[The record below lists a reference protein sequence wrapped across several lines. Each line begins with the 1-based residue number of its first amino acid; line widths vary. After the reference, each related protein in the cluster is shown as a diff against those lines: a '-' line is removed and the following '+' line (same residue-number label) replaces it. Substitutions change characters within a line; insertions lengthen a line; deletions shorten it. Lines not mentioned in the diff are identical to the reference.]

1 MSLAL
6 ITALATIA
14 AVQTVLPQ
22 TATLVRQG
30 IALAAAGALIGLAD
44 PQDVKRMGRPRSRS
58 PRAPHISAVHQSR
71 ACEGSVR
78 NFTVLSVRV
87 RYGLRHVHAQTVCR
101 AAGG

>member
-30 IALAAAGALIGLAD
+30 IALAAAGALIGQAAAFALTRWLRALLFDVSPTDPWTFAAVPAVLVIVALAASYIPARRATRVD
-44 PQDVKRMGRPRSRS
+44 PVWALKR
-58 PRAPHISAVHQSR
+58 
-71 ACEGSVR
+71 
-78 NFTVLSVRV
+78 N
-87 RYGLRHVHAQTVCR
+87 
-101 AAGG
+101 